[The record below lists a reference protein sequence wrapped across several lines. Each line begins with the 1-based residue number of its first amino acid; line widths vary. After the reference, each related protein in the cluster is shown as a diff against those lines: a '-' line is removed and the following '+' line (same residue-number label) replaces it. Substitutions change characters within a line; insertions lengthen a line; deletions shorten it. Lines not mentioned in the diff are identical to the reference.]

1 MKRWPTMML
10 AALAAVGLARGAQ
23 AADPWEG
30 GSGDDDP
37 GTVVNAL
44 GHGSVQTHDLQAQ
57 GGMADLDWI
66 RIPQVK
72 GRSYEVRLGG
82 TAVPFGTGE
91 CSECARFQ
99 RVGGDG
105 TVLQNGDD
113 VLNPATVT
121 QASNERT
128 LRWIAAEDTTD
139 EYVRITGQSGFS
151 SSSVYTVR
159 FWETT
164 LVAPGATACCPAFQL
179 HPVVLSN
186 LTPRTASVV
195 VFAYVAS
202 TREPISRGT
211 FTLRAFAS
219 LGSSV
224 WDTNI
229 VQTSPWYVAHTAGY
243 GGLAARIRPDGDTLD
258 TPFQSIPH

>member
-1 MKRWPTMML
+1 MRRRPTMML
-10 AALAAVGLARGAQ
+10 AALAAVGLAGDAR

-30 GSGDDDP
+30 GSGDDAP
-37 GTVVNAL
+37 GTTVNAL

-57 GGMADLDWI
+57 AGVADLDWI

-82 TAVPFGTGE
+82 TAVPFGTAE

-99 RVGGDG
+99 RVRGDG
-105 TVLQNGDD
+105 TVLQNGAD

-139 EYVRITGQSGFS
+139 EYVRITGQTGFN

-159 FWETT
+159 YWETT
-164 LVAPGATACCPAFQL
+164 LVAPGVTACCPTFQL

-186 LTPRTASVV
+186 LTPRTVSAV
-195 VFAYVAS
+195 VFAYSAF
-202 TREPISRGT
+202 TREPMIRGT

-219 LGSSV
+219 RSTPV

-229 VQTSPWYVAHTAGY
+229 VQTSPWYLAHTAGY
-243 GGLAARIRPDGDTLD
+243 GGLAARIHPDGNTLD